1 MMTKSRQFSNAKIM
15 DNVLVCLVKTLM
27 VINVIDVEKVLPIF
41 PNVMNVQSLINGEK
55 IVMIVSVK

>member
-27 VINVIDVEKVLPIF
+27 AINVIDVEKVLPIF
-41 PNVMNVQSLINGEK
+41 PNVINVQRPINGEK
-55 IVMIVSVK
+55 IVMIVSAK

>member
-15 DNVLVCLVKTLM
+15 VNVLVCLEKTLM